1 MEIHKKDQ
9 KSFEE
14 LFPQNYSQIKGLA
27 RKIRW
32 FLGSQKFKN
41 HTTELVHEVY
51 LNLHGKEY
59 NLKNKQH
66 FMRLVAKSVRYTI
79 INEYNRIANN
89 TQKENIFNAITLNE
103 EIMTQEDIE
112 VLEKTNSLHVAIS
125 KLEMELDER
134 KASILEMRYFGQM
147 RLEDIAQNLE
157 ISLATVKR
165 DLLFAQSWLFNEMNS
180 N

>member
-1 MEIHKKDQ
+1 MDKQEKEK

-14 LFPQNYSQIKGLA
+14 LFSQNYHQIKQLA

-32 FLGSQKFKN
+32 FIGSNEFKN

-59 NLKNKQH
+59 NLENKQH

-79 INEYNRIANN
+79 INEYNRISRNS
-89 TQKENIFNAITLNE
+89 QKEQLFHAITLNE
-103 EIMTQEDIE
+103 EIMTQDDLEM
-112 VLEKTNSLHVAIS
+112 LEKANALHMAIS
-125 KLEMELDER
+125 KLELELDER

-147 RLEDIAQNLE
+147 RLEDIAENMD

-165 DLLFAQSWLFNEMNS
+165 DLLFSQTWLFNQLKTI
-180 N
+180 